1 MITIFSQD
9 RKTIKK
15 ATEVCLSSDGQTHDI
30 CYVEKKTL
38 RNFISSRSYF
48 VYPLGSY
55 QDETNAEFVLR
66 CLFAAIQKG
75 DKVFKMPED
84 NPMRIGA
91 CIETY
96 LGGAVEKKQ

>member
-15 ATEVCLSSDGQTHDI
+15 ATEVCLSSDGQTYDI

-38 RNFISSRSYF
+38 RNFISSCSYF

-66 CLFAAIQKG
+66 CLFAAIKKG
-75 DKVFKMPED
+75 EKTFMMPED
-84 NPMRIGA
+84 HPMKIGA
-91 CIETY
+91 CVETY
-96 LGGAVEKKQ
+96 LGKSKER